1 MTIYARFGVPT
12 VINACGTVTR
22 LSGGRMH
29 PDVAAAMVAASADCV
44 DMVGLQAGACR
55 VITQITGAQAGI
67 VTSGAS
73 AGILLGA
80 AACLAGLDPARMNR
94 LPEVADGRNAFIVV
108 RSQRNM
114 YDRALVVAGGRIV
127 EVGIPDR
134 YSGPG
139 VRDAAAWEIAAA
151 ITPDTA
157 GIYYLAHPQS
167 LPPLADVAAV
177 AREHRIPFLV
187 DAAAQL
193 PPADNLRHFLEQG
206 ADLVAF
212 SGGKA
217 IGGPHA
223 SGILCG
229 RADLVASA
237 LLQMLD
243 LDVFPD
249 LWHAPQEFA
258 ALRQLPGLPQHG
270 IGRSCKVGKE
280 EIVGL
285 LVALERFAAGDDGS
299 RRMAWRQILE
309 QIVAAAG
316 IVPHMSLRILDR
328 PVPLLE
334 VTADDADGV
343 AARLAAG
350 SPPIHCSLARR
361 HEGVLLFSPVSLAP
375 DHAAIIGARLRQQQ

>member
-1 MTIYARFGVPT
+1 
-12 VINACGTVTR
+12 
-22 LSGGRMH
+22 
-29 PDVAAAMVAASADCV
+29 
-44 DMVGLQAGACR
+44 
-55 VITQITGAQAGI
+55 
-67 VTSGAS
+67 
-73 AGILLGA
+73 LLGA

-334 VTADDADGV
+334 VAADDADGV

-375 DHAAIIGARLRQQQ
+375 DHAAIIGTRLRQQQ

>member
-1 MTIYARFGVPT
+1 MSIYERFGVQT

-29 PDVAAAMVAASADCV
+29 PEVSAAMVAASSECV
-44 DMVGLQAGACR
+44 DMVDLQAGACR
-55 VITQITGAQAGI
+55 MIARITGSDAGV

-80 AACLAGLDPARMNR
+80 AACLAGLDPARMNC
-94 LPEVADGRNAFIVV
+94 LPDIAERNEFIVV

-114 YDRALVVAGGRIV
+114 YDRALAVAGGRIV

-134 YSGPG
+134 FSGPG

-151 ITPDTA
+151 ITPNTA

-167 LPPLADVAAV
+167 LPPLVEVAAV
-177 AREHRIPFLV
+177 AHDHALPLLV

-193 PPADNLRHFLEQG
+193 PPVANLHRFIEQG

-217 IGGPHA
+217 IGGPQS

-229 RADLVASA
+229 RRDLICSA

-249 LWHAPQEFA
+249 LWRAPAEFA
-258 ALRQLPGLPQHG
+258 LLRQLPGLPQHG
-270 IGRSCKVGKE
+270 IGRSCKIGKE

-285 LVALERFAAGDDGS
+285 LVALERFAAQSDET
-299 RRMAWRQILE
+299 RQQTWRATLE
-309 QIVAAAG
+309 QIVAATG
-316 IVPHMSLRILDR
+316 SVHGMTLRIL
-328 PVPLLE
+328 PGPIPSLE
-334 VTADDADGV
+334 VGTHDVNAL

-350 SPPIHCSLARR
+350 SPPIHCSLSRR
-361 HEGVLLFSPVSLAP
+361 HENVLLFSPVSLTAN
-375 DHAAIIGARLRQQQ
+375 DARIIGERLRAN

>member
-1 MTIYARFGVPT
+1 MNIYARFGVPT
-12 VINACGTVTR
+12 IINACGTVTR

-44 DMVGLQAGACR
+44 DMVALQAGACR
-55 VITQITGAQAGI
+55 VIRQVTGAQAGI

-94 LPEVADGRNAFIVV
+94 LPEVADRRNAFIVV

-114 YDRALVVAGGRIV
+114 YDRAVIVAGGRII
-127 EVGIPDR
+127 EIGIPDR

-139 VRDAAAWEIAAA
+139 VRDATAWEIAAA

-167 LPPLADVAAV
+167 LPSLADVAAV
-177 AREHRIPFLV
+177 AREHGIPLLV

-193 PPADNLRHFLEQG
+193 PPADNLRRFVEQG

-217 IGGPHA
+217 IGGPQA

-258 ALRQLPGLPQHG
+258 PLRQLPGLPQHG

-285 LVALERFAAGDDGS
+285 LVALERFAEDDDAARS
-299 RRMAWRQILE
+299 TALRQTLE

-316 IVPHMSLRILDR
+316 TVKGMDMRILDR
-328 PVPLLE
+328 PVPLLA
-334 VTADDADGV
+334 VQVDDADAL
-343 AARLAAG
+343 AARLASG
-350 SPPIHCSLARR
+350 EPPILCSLARR
-361 HEGVLLFSPVSLAP
+361 HENVLMFSPVSLAP
-375 DHAAIIGARLRQQQ
+375 EHAAVIGMRLRQQR

>member
-1 MTIYARFGVPT
+1 MTSIYQRFGVQT

-29 PDVAAAMVAASADCV
+29 PDVAAAMVAASEECV
-44 DMVGLQAGACR
+44 DMVALQAGACR
-55 VITQITGAQAGI
+55 IITSLTGAQAGI

-94 LPEVADGRNAFIVV
+94 LPEVPDRRNAFIVV

-114 YDRALVVAGGRIV
+114 YDRAVVVAGGRIV

-139 VRDAAAWEIAAA
+139 VRDASAWEIAAA

-157 GIYYLAHPQS
+157 GISYLAHPQS
-167 LPPLADVAAV
+167 LPQLAEVAAV
-177 AREHRIPFLV
+177 AREHGIPLLV

-193 PPADNLRHFLEQG
+193 PPAANLRFFLENG

-217 IGGPHA
+217 IGGPQA

-229 RADLVASA
+229 RSDLIASA

-249 LWHAPQEFA
+249 LWRAPEEFA
-258 ALRQLPGLPQHG
+258 SLRQLPGLPQHG

-280 EIVGL
+280 EVIGL
-285 LVALERFAAGDDGS
+285 LVALERFAAADETM
-299 RRMAWRQILE
+299 RRSEWRHLLE
-309 QIVAAAG
+309 DIVATAG
-316 IVPHMSLRILDR
+316 NVSGMQLRILDR
-328 PVPLLE
+328 TVPTLE
-334 VTADDADGV
+334 VTTDDADAL
-343 AARLAAG
+343 AARLAADA
-350 SPPIHCSLARR
+350 PPILCSLARR
-361 HEGVLLFSPVSLAP
+361 HEHVLLFSPVALAP
-375 DHAAIIGARLRQQQ
+375 EHASIIGARLRGN

>member
-1 MTIYARFGVPT
+1 MTSIYQRFGVPT

-29 PDVAAAMVAASADCV
+29 PEVAAAMAAASEHCV
-44 DMVGLQAGACR
+44 DMMALQAGASR
-55 VITQITGAQAGI
+55 VIAGITGAQSGI

-94 LPEVADGRNAFIVV
+94 LPHVADGRNEFIVV

-114 YDRALVVAGGRIV
+114 YDRAVVTAGGRVV
-127 EVGIPDR
+127 EVGIADR

-139 VRDAAAWEIAAA
+139 VRDASAWEIAAA
-151 ITPDTA
+151 ITQDTA
-157 GIYYLAHPQS
+157 AIYYLAHPQS

-177 AREHRIPFLV
+177 AREHHIPLLV

-193 PPADNLRHFLEQG
+193 PPADNLRRFLQQG

-217 IGGPHA
+217 IGGPQA

-229 RADLVASA
+229 RADLISAA

-249 LWHAPQEFA
+249 LWQAPEEFA
-258 ALRQLPGLPQHG
+258 SLRQLPGLPQHG

-280 EIVGL
+280 EIVGV
-285 LVALERFAAGDDGS
+285 LVALERFAAADETA
-299 RRMAWRQILE
+299 RRTVWRDILQE
-309 QIVAAAG
+309 IVAVAG
-316 IVPHMSLRILDR
+316 NGSGMRMHILDR
-328 PVPLLE
+328 PVPILE
-334 VTADDADGV
+334 VTVDDASAV

-350 SPPIHCSLARR
+350 DPPVHCSLARR
-361 HEGVLLFSPVSLAP
+361 DENVLLFSPVSLAP
-375 DHAAIIGARLRQQQ
+375 GDAQIIGARLRGT

>member
-1 MTIYARFGVPT
+1 MSVYARFGVRT

-29 PDVAAAMVAASADCV
+29 PEVAAAMVAASGECV
-44 DMVGLQAGACR
+44 DMVELQAAASR
-55 VITQITGAQAGI
+55 VIARITGAQAGI

-94 LPEVADGRNAFIVV
+94 LPEVADGRNEFIVV

-151 ITPDTA
+151 ITPHTA

-177 AREHRIPFLV
+177 AREHGIPLLV

-193 PPADNLRHFLEQG
+193 PPADNLRRFLAQG

-217 IGGPHA
+217 IGGPQA

-229 RADLVASA
+229 RGDLVGSA

-243 LDVFPD
+243 LDLFPD
-249 LWHAPQEFA
+249 LWRAPAEFA
-258 ALRQLPGLPQHG
+258 PLAQLPGLPHHG

-280 EIVGL
+280 EIIGL
-285 LVALERFAAGDDGS
+285 LVALERFAADDEAA
-299 RRMAWRQILE
+299 RRAEWRSVLE
-309 QIVAAAG
+309 AIVTAAG
-316 IVPHMSLRILDR
+316 DAAQSRILDT
-328 PVPLLE
+328 PVPVLE
-334 VTADDADGV
+334 IVATDAD
-343 AARLAAG
+343 ALAAHLAAND
-350 SPPIHCSLARR
+350 PPIACGLGRR
-361 HEGVLLFSPVSLAP
+361 HEGVLLFSPVSLTIEQ
-375 DHAAIIGARLRQQQ
+375 AAIIGRRLHQF

>member
-1 MTIYARFGVPT
+1 MSVYARFGVPT

-29 PDVAAAMVAASADCV
+29 PDVAAAMVAASTDCV
-44 DMVGLQAGACR
+44 DMVALQAGACR
-55 VITQITGAQAGI
+55 VITQVTGAQGGI

-94 LPEVADGRNAFIVV
+94 LPDVDDGRNAFIVV

-114 YDRALVVAGGRIV
+114 YDRAIVVAGGRIV

-177 AREHRIPFLV
+177 AREHGIPLLV

-217 IGGPHA
+217 IGGPQA

-258 ALRQLPGLPQHG
+258 SLRQLPGLPQHG

-280 EIVGL
+280 EIIGL
-285 LVALERFAAGDDGS
+285 LVALERFAADDDGS
-299 RRMAWRQILE
+299 RRTAWRQILE
-309 QIVAAAG
+309 QIVVAAG
-316 IVPHMSLRILDR
+316 PVSRMSLRILDR

-334 VTADDADGV
+334 VTTDDADGV

-361 HEGVLLFSPVSLAP
+361 HEGVLLFSPVTLAP
-375 DHAAIIGARLRQQQ
+375 DHAAIIGTRLRQQQ